1 MISVTGG
8 CTDNIV
14 AAATVESIQLAE
26 EAIILPILSPGLTIF
41 GFLVVL
47 VNVLKLLFALLRTSV
62 VPKLRKLPASKQEAM
77 SESVSSQNN
86 FYVTTTTQQETLLQ
100 GEEEEAAS
108 CKHNKKRSSAAAVR
122 DYVTELHLPK
132 EVP

>member
-8 CTDNIV
+8 WTDNIV

-62 VPKLRKLPASKQEAM
+62 VPKLRKLPASKQEVM
-77 SESVSSQNN
+77 YESVSSQNN
-86 FYVTTTTQQETLLQ
+86 FYATTTQQETLLQ

-122 DYVTELHLPK
+122 DCVTELHLPK